1 MNDKLHSVKLDSD
14 LCKGCTTCVK
24 RCPMEAIRV
33 RDKKAIIINER
44 CIDCGECI
52 RVCPHHAKKAV
63 VDSLSV
69 LKNFDYTIA
78 LPAPSLYG
86 QFKGILGDR
95 NVILTALKHI
105 GFDTVFEVA
114 AAAEAISTLTN
125 RKIRSSKE
133 HLPIISTACP
143 TIVRIIRM
151 RFPSL
156 IPHLLDFRSPMEF
169 AARWAKR
176 VAQKETGLPAEK
188 IGCIFISPC
197 PAKATAVKLPVTAEE
212 SAVDAVIAISEIYT
226 KLRTAIK
233 RVIVPEDLAIAGSP
247 GMGWAVSGGE
257 CSAAAISDHLS
268 ADGMENVISILEALE
283 NEELPQVDFIELN
296 ACVGGCVGGVLTVEN
311 PFIARGR
318 VQHIMKHTPPVLRPE
333 SCPVEDVG
341 WDHSMEFDPSLRID
355 ANLSDAITLLAKIR
369 DIESRLNG
377 MDCGACGAPSC
388 HALAEDIAKGF
399 ATEDQCVFIVRE
411 KLQAL
416 LGQHE
421 NPDGAAES
429 AAAETER
436 EEQA

>member
-1 MNDKLHSVKLDSD
+1 MNDKLHSVKLDRD

-33 RDKKAIIINER
+33 RDKHAIIINER

-63 VDSLSV
+63 VDTLEV
-69 LKNFDYTIA
+69 LKNFEYTIA

-114 AAAEAISTLTN
+114 AGAEAISTLTN
-125 RKIRSSKE
+125 REIRRSKE
-133 HLPIISTACP
+133 NLPIISTACP
-143 TIVRIIRM
+143 TVVRIIRM

-169 AARWAKR
+169 SARWAKKL
-176 VAQKETGLPAEK
+176 AQDETGLPPEK

-197 PAKATAVKLPVTAEE
+197 PAKATAVKLPVSAED
-212 SAVDAVIAISEIYT
+212 SAVDAVIAISEIYP

-233 RVIVPEDLAIAGSP
+233 RVIVPEDLAVSGSP

-257 CSAAAISDHLS
+257 CQAAAISDNLA

-283 NEELPQVDFIELN
+283 NEELPKVDFIELN

-318 VQHIMKHTPPVLRPE
+318 IKHIMKTTAPVLRPE
-333 SCPVEDVG
+333 HCPIDDVN
-341 WDHSMEFDPSLRID
+341 WDHSLEFDPSLRID
-355 ANLSDAITLLAKIR
+355 ANISDAIELLAKTR
-369 DIESRLNG
+369 DIESRLCG

-388 HALAEDIAKGF
+388 RALAEDIAKGF

-411 KLQAL
+411 KLQEL
-416 LGQHE
+416 LGQREGGGAPAEE
-421 NPDGAAES
+421 NK
-429 AAAETER
+429 
-436 EEQA
+436 EEQ

>member
-133 HLPIISTACP
+133 RLPIISTACP

-151 RFPSL
+151 HQQIRF
-156 IPHLLDFRSPMEF
+156 
-169 AARWAKR
+169 KC
-176 VAQKETGLPAEK
+176 
-188 IGCIFISPC
+188 GCIS
-197 PAKATAVKLPVTAEE
+197 LNH
-212 SAVDAVIAISEIYT
+212 VIRFRIRFRRNQSELHVSVFSLLT
-226 KLRTAIK
+226 RHCLRLLC
-233 RVIVPEDLAIAGSP
+233 RRSY
-247 GMGWAVSGGE
+247 
-257 CSAAAISDHLS
+257 HRRY
-268 ADGMENVISILEALE
+268 SI
-283 NEELPQVDFIELN
+283 P
-296 ACVGGCVGGVLTVEN
+296 
-311 PFIARGR
+311 
-318 VQHIMKHTPPVLRPE
+318 
-333 SCPVEDVG
+333 
-341 WDHSMEFDPSLRID
+341 
-355 ANLSDAITLLAKIR
+355 
-369 DIESRLNG
+369 
-377 MDCGACGAPSC
+377 
-388 HALAEDIAKGF
+388 
-399 ATEDQCVFIVRE
+399 RE
-411 KLQAL
+411 
-416 LGQHE
+416 
-421 NPDGAAES
+421 
-429 AAAETER
+429 
-436 EEQA
+436 